1 MAHIIN
7 ENAIIDGVRFK
18 EQAANPE
25 PPTTGFRLLFV
36 KNNGVYDENSAGT
49 VTGPLGSG
57 GGNSL
62 EVKEVDGNPDVS
74 NVSIIR
80 VTNGTL
86 TDDGAGQVTI
96 NTGGGVTDG
105 DKGDIVVSSSGTV
118 WTIDNGVV
126 TFSKM
131 QAITDGKLLGA
142 SGGTAVEEINV
153 STGLQLSGNNLSSTI
168 TQYTDEQAQD
178 AVGAMVD
185 GTLAYIDATPL
196 LTRAALTGDVTAPQ
210 ASNATTI
217 ANDAVTYAK
226 MQNVSAASRLLGRGS
241 ASGSGDVQEI
251 DLGSGLSLSG
261 TTLSGNGGGLVLNVN
276 TTPVGNVGGGEDN
289 LITYTV
295 PANTLDTNGQF
306 IQFEM
311 VGIFGASLNTKEIKV
326 YFGSAVLLDTGA
338 LAITAAGNWS
348 IRGIIIRT
356 GASTQRCI
364 CAVITDESALNASS
378 KYVDATEDLT
388 GTVVL
393 KATGQGTA
401 DNDIVQKFQTVVKGG
416 GSSGGGSGA
425 YPQQATIWGDESATV
440 SGNDLTIVRDTSQNY
455 NGYAQQFPTAAN
467 GDAWSWTFFIK
478 AGTYTFNVY
487 GVIGTALAIVD
498 WTLDGSAIVTGQD
511 WYNGSYVYNTVK
523 AVGSISVATD
533 GQHTLRATVNGK
545 NGSSTGFYV
554 EFTKM
559 WFK

>member
-1 MAHIIN
+1 MSHIIN

-18 EQAANPE
+18 EQSANPD

-57 GGNSL
+57 GGSSL
-62 EVKEVDGNPDVS
+62 DVKEVDGSPDVS

-126 TFSKM
+126 TFAKL

-185 GTLAYIDATPL
+185 GTLVYIDATPL

-226 MQNVSAASRLLGRGS
+226 MQNVSAASRLLGRGD
-241 ASGSGDVQEI
+241 SGSGDVQELS
-251 DLGSGLSLSG
+251 LGSGLALSG

-311 VGIFGASLNTKEIKV
+311 AGIFGASLNTKEIKV

-401 DNDIVQKFQTVVKGG
+401 DNDIVEKFQVAIKGG
-416 GSSGGGSGA
+416 GASGGGGGGA
-425 YPQQATIWGDESATV
+425 YPEQATIWADESATI
-440 SGNDLTIVRDTSQNY
+440 SGNALTILHDLSSNY
-455 NGYAQQFPTAAN
+455 AGYAQQSPTAAN
-467 GDAWSWTFFIK
+467 GDAWEWKFFLK
-478 AGTYTFNVY
+478 AGTYTFNVF
-487 GVIGTALAIVD
+487 GVIGNDSPIID
-498 WTLDGSAIVTGQD
+498 WTVDGGSILAGQD
-511 WYNGSYVYNTVK
+511 WYNSGYVFNTVK
-523 AVGSISVATD
+523 SQGSISILTD

-545 NGSSTGFYV
+545 NGSGSGFYV
-554 EFTKM
+554 HWVKM